1 MVGINRKTLLKNAA
15 AVALIFA
22 AAFAG
27 VQLGKGFRAHRM
39 QESTPPLSP
48 ETPASKLDDG
58 RVFPDVALQA
68 TDGTGMT
75 TKSLLA
81 NRGGVV
87 LFLELGCPP
96 CKEMCER
103 WQQFIDA
110 KQLGDIPLWGV
121 TFSPLAEIEPYK
133 AANKLSFPIY
143 CDTGRVFMS
152 QYALSSYPMA
162 LIVGRSGVVEWHS
175 YNALDKIDLKQVA
188 EQLSQ

>member
-1 MVGINRKTLLKNAA
+1 MGINRKILLKNVVV
-15 AVALIFA
+15 VALFFA

-27 VQLGKGFRAHRM
+27 VQLGKGFRARRT
-39 QESTPPLSP
+39 QESTPPPPP
-48 ETPASKLDDG
+48 EAHASKLDDG
-58 RVFPDVALQA
+58 QLFPGVALER
-68 TDGTGMT
+68 TDGTGVT
-75 TKSLLA
+75 TKDLLA
-81 NRGGVV
+81 NKGGVV

-110 KQLGDIPLWGV
+110 KQLGEIPLWAI

-152 QYALSSYPMA
+152 QYQLTSYPMA
-162 LIVGRSGVVEWHS
+162 VVVGRSGIIEWHS
-175 YNALDKIDLKQVA
+175 YNALDKIDLQ
-188 EQLSQ
+188 QISQMLSP